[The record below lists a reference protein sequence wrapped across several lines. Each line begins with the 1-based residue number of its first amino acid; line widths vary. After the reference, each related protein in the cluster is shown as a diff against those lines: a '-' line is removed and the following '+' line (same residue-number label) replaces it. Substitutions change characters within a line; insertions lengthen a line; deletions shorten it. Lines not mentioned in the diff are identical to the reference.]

1 MSNQTTE
8 LVGKAKT
15 YRYYICGIIFLSYL
29 LVFFHRLCPAVI
41 ALDMQKSF
49 HTSGALLGVLGSAYF
64 YPYAALQFPVGLLA
78 DSWGPRLTVSVF
90 FLLAAAGS
98 LLMGLAPNL
107 TTAIVGRVLVGAGVS
122 TVFVCNF
129 KLLAEWFSPHR
140 FAIMGGLFMA
150 TGGLGALFSS
160 APLAWA
166 SEWLGWR
173 LSLEAV
179 GAATLLIAVLL
190 YLIVVNKPQDKGWPA
205 IGIVGDGRPVKIIRP
220 LAGMKQ
226 VLTARRFWP
235 ISLWSFF
242 TVGIF
247 FSLGGLWGGPYLMHV
262 YGMDKTTAGGVL
274 SMFAV
279 ALIVGSPTLS
289 YLSNIW
295 GRKAVLAFCSACLCV
310 VSVIFALSPAGLPV
324 WALYVLFF
332 FFGLGGGG
340 AGQVGATV
348 SKELFPISIAG
359 TAVGAV
365 NLFPFFGGAVF
376 QIIIG
381 AIVSFEKRNG
391 AAELAAAYHMM
402 FLFVL
407 VCAVGSAVSAFFL
420 TETLNKQRY

>member
-1 MSNQTTE
+1 MSGQAE
-8 LVGKAKT
+8 EGLKKAKT
-15 YRYYICGIIFLSYL
+15 YRYYICAIIFLSYL

-49 HTSGALLGVLGSAYF
+49 QATGALLGVLGSAYF

-107 TTAIVGRVLVGAGVS
+107 TTAVVGRVLVGAGVA

-129 KLLAEWFSPHR
+129 KLLAEWFSPRR

-150 TGGLGALFSS
+150 TGGLGALFSA
-160 APLAWA
+160 APLAWV
-166 SEWLGWR
+166 SELLGWR
-173 LSLEAV
+173 LSLEVV
-179 GAATLLIAVLL
+179 GAVTLLMAILA

-205 IGIVGDGRPVKIIRP
+205 IGIIDDEPTERIRP

-226 VLTARRFWP
+226 VLTAGRFWP

-247 FSLGGLWGGPYLMHV
+247 FSVGALWSGPYLMHV
-262 YGMDKTTAGGVL
+262 YGMNKNSAGGVL

-279 ALIVGSPTLS
+279 SLIIGGPLLG
-289 YLSNIW
+289 YCSNAW
-295 GRKAVLAFCSACLCV
+295 GRKFVLALCSMVLCL
-310 VSVIFALSPAGLPV
+310 VSIVFSLWPSGLPV
-324 WALYVLFF
+324 WTLYMLFF
-332 FFGLGGGG
+332 LFGISGGP
-340 AGQVGATV
+340 VGPVVATI

-365 NLFPFFGGAVF
+365 NLFPFLGGAVF
-376 QIIIG
+376 QIIMG
-381 AIVSFEKRNG
+381 AIVSFEKRHG
-391 AAELAAAYHMM
+391 AAEFVAAYRMM

-407 VCAVGSAVSAFFL
+407 ACAVASVVMAFFL
-420 TETLNKQRY
+420 TETLKKPNR

>member
-1 MSNQTTE
+1 MADQTTDR
-8 LVGKAKT
+8 LKKAKT
-15 YRYYICGIIFLSYL
+15 YRYYICAIIFISYL

-49 HTSGALLGVLGSAYF
+49 QATGALLGVLGSAYF

-98 LLMGLAPNL
+98 LLMGLAPDL
-107 TTAIVGRVLVGAGVS
+107 TTAVVGRVLVGAGVA

-129 KLLAEWFSPHR
+129 KLLAEWFSPQR

-150 TGGLGALFSS
+150 TGGLGALVSS
-160 APLAWA
+160 APLAWV
-166 SEWLGWR
+166 SELLGWR
-173 LSLEAV
+173 LSLEVV
-179 GAATLLIAVLL
+179 GAVTLLIAVLV
-190 YLIVVNKPQDKGWPA
+190 YLIVVDKPQDKGWPA
-205 IGIVGDGRPVKIIRP
+205 IGITDDKMATRISP

-247 FSLGGLWGGPYLMHV
+247 FSLGALWSGPYLMHV
-262 YGMDKTTAGGVL
+262 YGMAKSEAGAVL

-279 ALIVGSPTLS
+279 SLIVGGPLLG
-289 YLSNIW
+289 YCSNLW
-295 GRKAVLAFCSACLCV
+295 GRKFVLALCSMVLCV
-310 VSVIFALSPAGLPV
+310 VCFILALWPSDLPV

-332 FFGLGGGG
+332 FFGLS
-340 AGQVGATV
+340 AGPVGPVVATI
-348 SKELFPISIAG
+348 SKELFPIAIAG

-365 NLFPFFGGAVF
+365 NLFPFLGGALF
-376 QIIIG
+376 QIIMG
-381 AIVSFEKRNG
+381 AIVSFEKRHG
-391 AAELAAAYHMM
+391 AAEFVAAYRMM

-407 VCAVGSAVSAFFL
+407 ACAIASAITAFFL
-420 TETLNKQRY
+420 TETLKKPSR